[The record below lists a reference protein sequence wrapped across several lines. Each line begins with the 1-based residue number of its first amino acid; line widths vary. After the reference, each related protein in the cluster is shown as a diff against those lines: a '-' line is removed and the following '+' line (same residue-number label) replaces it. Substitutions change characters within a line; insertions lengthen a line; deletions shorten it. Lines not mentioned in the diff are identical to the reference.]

1 MKKMKKMK
9 ITHSHIEL
17 LQRIEFS
24 IDSALR
30 SLEHMQTGNF
40 AHGKNS
46 TIGVLLGC
54 KDTWIK
60 KLKKLL
66 EEDEE

>member
-1 MKKMKKMK
+1 MSKK
-9 ITHSHIEL
+9 ITYSRAEL
-17 LQRIEFS
+17 LQHIEAS
-24 IDSALR
+24 IDSALQ
-30 SLEHMQTGNF
+30 SLEHIQTGNF

-46 TIGVLLGC
+46 AIGVLLGC